1 MTRIAILALVPFLAG
16 CDLDFLEHPDQPSA
30 FQRQAERIALLEANY
45 DALNARAAPA
55 PIVQAVPPTAE
66 PPCVPV
72 FRVTVCEETP

>member
-1 MTRIAILALVPFLAG
+1 MTRIAILALLPFLAG
-16 CDLDFLEHPDQPSA
+16 CDLDFLEHPDKPTA

-55 PIVQAVPPTAE
+55 PIVQVPAPAAE

-72 FRVTVCEETP
+72 FRVTVCPEE